1 MFHDTAIKKERWK
14 DTTRLSK
21 RGTYEEGVSFLPRCV
36 LPTSLSCLGRVRIWP
51 WGTSPCG
58 CLGHSNKA
66 YVASNFLLN
75 VSSLCYSSYLLHP
88 CPSLRSLGC
97 SSSDTWQRLAEVG
110 KAEAWFGSSHTSCH
124 SGHEKFIKIKSYQ
137 PWGGQRWS
145 RQGSRSAHVVRT
157 ESVGRISPQCRCGH
171 LKPWVCCSVVS
182 CPWNLILCYTEA
194 VLRVGDNGILHQNA
208 VCVPPS
214 RLMHMQNLHKI
225 IKNH

>member
-21 RGTYEEGVSFLPRCV
+21 RDTYGEGVSFFPRCV

-58 CLGHSNKA
+58 CLGHSTKA
-66 YVASNFLLN
+66 YVASNFLLS
-75 VSSLCYSSYLLHP
+75 VRSLCYSSYLLHP
-88 CPSLRSLGC
+88 LPLSQEPWMLQL
-97 SSSDTWQRLAEVG
+97 WHLAEAGWVG
-110 KAEAWFGSSHTSCH
+110 EAEAWFGSSRTPCH
-124 SGHEKFIKIKSYQ
+124 SGHEEF
-137 PWGGQRWS
+137 
-145 RQGSRSAHVVRT
+145 RQIRGEADWAAEGAHVVRT
-157 ESVGRISPQCRCGH
+157 ESVGRISPQCHCGH
-171 LKPWVCCSVVS
+171 LKLWVCCSVKS
-182 CPWNLILCYTEA
+182 CPWNLVLCCTEA
-194 VLRVGDNGILHQNA
+194 VLRVGHNDILHQNA